1 MQHLYNVVVFVCLD
15 LLPGRRLEYLAAD
28 IGTNPTSSGLARK
41 KSSLAARA
49 IRIMTEMRDNG
60 TIAFI
65 GPDDTCSAEAL
76 VAAAWNLPMISY
88 VCITHLFLKS
98 RTQTII
104 CCLRLL
110 SFKN

>member
-1 MQHLYNVVVFVCLD
+1 MYFYSISYESFSVVD
-15 LLPGRRLEYLAAD
+15 LLPGRHLEYLAAD

-65 GPDDTCSAEAL
+65 GPDDTCSSEAL

-88 VCITHLFLKS
+88 VSKFRVHYRYI
-98 RTQTII
+98 
-104 CCLRLL
+104 
-110 SFKN
+110 